1 MSTASSPS
9 GAAAARPPALRR
21 WRRPKLLGVFVW
33 GYMIWALA
41 PALIAMAFSF
51 NDGRSRSIW
60 QGLSLRWWTQ
70 DPGSLAHNDVFVG
83 ALQHSLT
90 LALLNVLIAVPLG
103 VGLAITLSRWFGR
116 GAGAVS
122 LLATIPLV
130 VPELVLAISLFLL
143 FTQLLSIIELGTV
156 AQVVGQVT
164 FTLPFVVVIT
174 RGRMASISTD
184 LEEAAMDLGAPP
196 LSALRL
202 VLVPLLQP
210 ALVASVVI
218 AFALSIDDFV
228 VTQYLSSDAST
239 QTVPML
245 IYNTARGSA
254 TPALNA
260 TVTVLVAI
268 TVLLVALAALLYFAL
283 GRRQGLKTMEQ
294 L

>member
-1 MSTASSPS
+1 MSATAPRTVTGAQSSV
-9 GAAAARPPALRR
+9 LRLR
-21 WRRPKLLGVFVW
+21 RRPKLLGVFVW
-33 GYMIWALA
+33 GYMVWALA